1 MCYVFFFAVFNFHF
15 HFIKLEEISRVKS
28 GVEMKNV
35 QSDETRRR
43 GAETTTKKHIKNYIE
58 KCYVEHGEN

>member
-1 MCYVFFFAVFNFHF
+1 MENLVLCVIFFFFAVFNFHF

-43 GAETTTKKHIKNYIE
+43 GATKHIK
-58 KCYVEHGEN
+58 KLH